1 MMAWKLLYFQNHLNQ
16 GGYPMPNID
25 RRSFLTNMAAAGT
38 VASISG
44 TSGDTLNKLIP
55 YVIPPENIRPG
66 TWVNI
71 ATTCREC
78 PAGCG
83 MHVRHRDSRI
93 IKCEGNAYHSINK
106 GGLCPRGQSAPQ
118 GLYNQD
124 RIKTPYY
131 NQKNQQLK
139 VSWDNALSEIAKT
152 ISEKN
157 STIAVI
163 SDLQTGTLSHVINT
177 FLASFGSSKIL
188 LYEPF
193 NYEPLRS
200 AHSNLF
206 GIPQIPRYN
215 LTDCDFLLSF
225 GADFLETWV
234 SPVEFAH
241 QFSTFRSL
249 DRLKNGSGTYMY
261 FGPRLSMT
269 AANADHFFQ
278 ITPESLVLIPLA
290 ILQAMVD
297 LNLVKNDASMI
308 SQILSQSGIRNAID
322 NSKLDSGLIN
332 NIAQTISASSGA
344 LALSSPVAARSS
356 TDAIAGTSAVSLLNY
371 ATGSTDKFIDFSHVH
386 AFGQTATEEQTQ
398 TFLEQISSSDVVFIH
413 TTNIAFT
420 RPDSVH
426 HLKRAKKIVY
436 LNTIPD
442 ETAQISDIV
451 LPVNSPLESWGDYE
465 PYTGVHS
472 IMQPTMSRVVDSRTS
487 GDIFMALTKNASEKK
502 PTFHSILIERWRGIY
517 EKKGSSEGF
526 NVFWNT
532 TLRKGYYIES
542 IPAVKPVLKPAAT
555 LQLKPAH
562 SIQNNKVQLWVWP
575 SIMLYDG
582 RLANR
587 GWMQESP
594 EPVSYTVWSSW
605 VDIHH
610 ETAETLGIKSGENV
624 VVSNDNG
631 TLQLPARITDETA
644 PGSISIMI
652 GQGHSASELQIAK
665 GIGVNPFE
673 IVIHNDTSFFGFANV
688 SSSGN
693 HGNLAYTSPTRNQY
707 HRDIVR
713 SISLSEL
720 RNNSFKID
728 EITYPLP
735 EGYKPERD
743 LYQGHPHRKHRWAMV
758 VDLHKCIGCGACGVA
773 CYAENN
779 IPVMG
784 KKQVENGREMAWLKI
799 VPYFLENKKRS
810 LTWLPMLCQHCDA
823 APCEPVCPVYAS
835 FHNEEGLNAQIYNRC
850 VGTRYCSNNCPYKV
864 RRFNWFDTKWVAPL
878 DTQLNPEVTVR
889 CRGVMEKCTFCVQR
903 IRYAEYQA
911 LREHRPVRDGEVQ
924 PACVQS
930 CPTRVYT
937 FGDLLD
943 PDSMVTKIVQ
953 CEPRKYQVLWE
964 LNTKPAVMYLK
975 KVVMD

>member
-1 MMAWKLLYFQNHLNQ
+1 
-16 GGYPMPNID
+16 MPHID

-38 VASISG
+38 VASVSG
-44 TSGDTLNKLIP
+44 TSGDTLNRLIP

-93 IKCEGNAYHSINK
+93 IKCEGNPHHPINE

-124 RIKTPYY
+124 RISTPYF
-131 NQKNQQLK
+131 NQKNQQMK
-139 VSWDNALSEIAKT
+139 VSWDNVLSEIAKT

-157 STIAVI
+157 TSIAVI
-163 SDLQTGTLSHVINT
+163 SDLQTGTLSQIINT
-177 FLASFGSSKIL
+177 FLASFGSTKLL

-193 NYEPLRS
+193 NFEPLRA
-200 AHSNLF
+200 AHNTLF
-206 GIPQIPRYN
+206 GIPEIPRYN
-215 LTDCDFLLSF
+215 FSDCEFLLSF

-234 SPVEFAH
+234 SPVEFAS

-249 DRLKNGSGTYMY
+249 DRLKKGSGYYIYT
-261 FGPRLSMT
+261 GPRFSMT
-269 AANADHFFQ
+269 AANADRFVQ
-278 ITPESLVLIPLA
+278 IRPDTLNLIPSA

-297 LNLVKNDASMI
+297 LNLVKNESPI
-308 SQILSQSGIRNAID
+308 IGQLLSQSGVRNTI
-322 NSKLDSGLIN
+322 NSSNLDSGLIN
-332 NIAQTISASSGA
+332 EIARIFATSSGA
-344 LALSSPVAARSS
+344 LALSSPVAARGSPDTIASS
-356 TDAIAGTSAVSLLNY
+356 TAASLLNY
-371 ATGSTDKFIDFSHVH
+371 AAGITDTYIDFSRVH
-386 AFGQTATEEQTQ
+386 AFGKTATEEQTQ
-398 TFLEQISSSDVVFIH
+398 AFLEQISPLDILFIH
-413 TTNIAFT
+413 NTNIAFT
-420 RPDSVH
+420 RPDSVQ

-436 LNTIPD
+436 LSALPD
-442 ETAQISDIV
+442 ETAQIADVV
-451 LPVNSPLESWGDYE
+451 LPVDSPLESWGDYE
-465 PYTGVHS
+465 PYTGIHS
-472 IMQPTMSRVVDSRTS
+472 IMQPTMSRVVDSRSS
-487 GDIFMALTKNASEKK
+487 GDIFITLTKNASEKNT
-502 PTFHSILIERWRGIY
+502 TFRTTLIKRWRGMY
-517 EKKGSSEGF
+517 EKSGSSEGF
-526 NVFWNT
+526 NDFWNI
-532 TLRKGYYIES
+532 TLRKGFYIES
-542 IPAVKPVLKPAAT
+542 VPTTKPALKSSAT
-555 LQLKPAH
+555 LTLKTGQ
-562 SIQNNKVQLWVWP
+562 SIQSNKMQLWLWP

-605 VDIHH
+605 VDIHP
-610 ETAETLGIKSGENV
+610 ETAKSLGIKSGENAL
-624 VVSNDNG
+624 VSNG
-631 TLQLPARITDETA
+631 KVTLQLPARITDETT
-644 PGSISIMI
+644 PGSISIMM
-652 GQGHSASELQIAK
+652 GQGHSASELHIAK
-665 GIGVNPFE
+665 GVGVNPFE
-673 IVIHNDTSFFGFANV
+673 ILMHMDASSFGYVNV

-713 SISLSEL
+713 SISLSEF
-720 RNNSFKID
+720 RNNSFRID
-728 EITYPLP
+728 DITYPLP

-743 LYQGHPHRKHRWAMV
+743 LYHGHPHRKHRWAMV

-799 VPYFLENKKRS
+799 VPYFSENKKRS

-835 FHNEEGLNAQIYNRC
+835 VHNEEGLNAQIYNRC

-903 IRYAEYQA
+903 IRHAEYQA

-953 CEPRKYQVLWE
+953 CEPRKYQVFWE

>member
-1 MMAWKLLYFQNHLNQ
+1 
-16 GGYPMPNID
+16 MPHID

-38 VASISG
+38 VASVSG

-93 IKCEGNAYHSINK
+93 IKCEGNPNHPINK

-124 RIKTPYY
+124 RITTPYY
-131 NQKNQQLK
+131 NQKNQQIK
-139 VSWDNALSEIAKT
+139 VSWDNVLSEIAKT
-152 ISEKN
+152 VSEKN

-163 SDLQTGTLSHVINT
+163 SDLQTGTLSQVINT
-177 FLASFGSSKIL
+177 FLASFGSTNLL

-200 AHSNLF
+200 AHNTLF
-206 GIPQIPRYN
+206 GIPEIPRYN
-215 LTDCDFLLSF
+215 FTDCEFLLSF

-249 DRLKNGSGTYMY
+249 DRLKRGSGYY
-261 FGPRLSMT
+261 IYAGPRFSMT
-269 AANADHFFQ
+269 AANADRFVQ
-278 ITPESLVLIPLA
+278 IRPDTLNLIPSA

-297 LNLVKNDASMI
+297 LNLVKNESSI
-308 SQILSQSGIRNAID
+308 IGQILSQSGVRNAIN
-322 NSKLDSGLIN
+322 NSNLDSGLLN
-332 NIAQTISASSGA
+332 EIARIFASSSGA
-344 LALSSPVAARSS
+344 LTLSSPVAARGSTDTIASS
-356 TDAIAGTSAVSLLNY
+356 TAASLLNY
-371 ATGSTDKFIDFSHVH
+371 AASSTDTFIDFSRVH
-386 AFGQTATEEQTQ
+386 AFGKTATEEQTQ
-398 TFLEQISSSDVVFIH
+398 AFLEQISPSDILFIH
-413 TTNIAFT
+413 NTNIAFT
-420 RPDSVH
+420 RPDSVN

-436 LNTIPD
+436 LSTLPD
-442 ETAQISDIV
+442 ETAQIADVV
-451 LPVNSPLESWGDYE
+451 LPVDSPLESWGDYE
-465 PYTGVHS
+465 PYTGIHS
-472 IMQPTMSRVVDSRTS
+472 IMQPTMSRVVDSRS
-487 GDIFMALTKNASEKK
+487 LGDIFIALTRNASEKN
-502 PTFHSILIERWRGIY
+502 PLFRSTLIDRWRGIY
-517 EKKGSSEGF
+517 EKSGLSEGF
-526 NVFWNT
+526 NEFWNSI
-532 TLRKGYYIES
+532 LRKGFYIE
-542 IPAVKPVLKPAAT
+542 PVPTTKPSLKSSAT
-555 LQLKPAH
+555 LTLKTAQ
-562 SIQNNKVQLWVWP
+562 SIQNKKMQLWLWP

-605 VDIHH
+605 VDIHP
-610 ETAETLGIKSGENV
+610 ETALSLGIKSGENV
-624 VVSNDNG
+624 VVSNGKG
-631 TLQLPARITDETA
+631 TLQLPVRITDETA
-644 PGSISIMI
+644 PLSISIMI
-652 GQGHSASELQIAK
+652 GQGHSASELHIAK
-665 GIGVNPFE
+665 GVGVNPFE
-673 IVIHNDTSFFGFANV
+673 IVTYRDASFFGSANV
-688 SSSGN
+688 FSFGKHS
-693 HGNLAYTSPTRNQY
+693 NLAYTSPTRNQY

-713 SISLSEL
+713 SISLSEF
-720 RNNSFKID
+720 RNNSFRID
-728 EITYPLP
+728 DITYPLP

-743 LYQGHPHRKHRWAMV
+743 LYHGHPHRKHRWAMI

-835 FHNEEGLNAQIYNRC
+835 VHNEEGLNAQIYNRC

-889 CRGVMEKCTFCVQR
+889 CRGIMEKCTFCVQR
-903 IRYAEYQA
+903 IRHAEYQA
-911 LREHRPVRDGEVQ
+911 LREHRPVRDGEIQ